1 MGMLNTHQVVAV
13 INEFKQFCPNRQN
26 MEDAIIQVQMSLVM
40 DDVRRTVG
48 RAMDVA
54 WEDEWS
60 GGPVVKRKVER

>member
-1 MGMLNTHQVVAV
+1 MGTLNTQQVVAV

-26 MEDAIIQVQMSLVM
+26 MEDALIQVQMSLVV

-54 WEDEWS
+54 WEDAWS
-60 GGPVVKRKVER
+60 ARPVVKRKVE